1 MKYTSR
7 EEVTRK
13 EVRPMSNEAAM
24 NDVSFEMIWSA
35 SSPLELR
42 KVRMEHQNRLYD
54 QFPNTG
60 IKIWNRMV
68 GELHD
73 AVMSRACELCQQELM
88 EGGYGSPPVPYAFVV
103 FGSAG
108 RSEQT
113 LWSDQDNGLIIG
125 DGDRACDDHQI
136 EHYFTEFAGRLLNIL
151 EAAGYP
157 PCPGNVMVSNPL
169 WRKTVDSWEK
179 QLQYWRSELGWEQ
192 VRYLMIAA
200 DMRFIYGDK
209 ALFQSLRH
217 KMNHI
222 LMSGNDQEEE
232 LGRAVLR
239 NTIRH
244 KAGLN
249 ALGQV
254 ITEQSGDHAGDF
266 DMKYGLYLPIVN
278 AVRYLAVEYGIAAC
292 STQERIEKLFQL
304 DAVQPRWLES
314 CQQSFQT
321 ALRFRSMAAS
331 LDEEDLLTGTNYLP
345 DTLIRQKEIKRE
357 LREALG
363 TVKLMYRTLQ
373 RQHRYAER
381 KWL

>member
-35 SSPLELR
+35 SSPIRLR
-42 KVRMEHQNRLYD
+42 KARIEQQNRLYD
-54 QFPNTG
+54 KFPSAK
-60 IKIWNRMV
+60 IEIWNRIV

-88 EGGYGSPPVPYAFVV
+88 EEGHGSPPAPYTFVV

-125 DGDRACDDHQI
+125 DSDCDDAQR
-136 EHYFTEFAGRLLNIL
+136 EVYFSEFASRLLNIL
-151 EAAGYP
+151 EIAGYP
-157 PCPGNVMVSNPL
+157 PCPGNVMLSNPL

-209 ALFQSLRH
+209 LLFQSLRN

-222 LMSGNDQEEE
+222 IVLATDQEQD
-232 LGRAVLR
+232 LNKAVLR

-254 ITEQSGDHAGDF
+254 ITEQSGEHAGDF

-278 AVRYLAVEYGIAAC
+278 AVRYLSIEYGIVAS

-331 LDEEDLLTGTNYLP
+331 LDEDGLLTGTNYLP
-345 DTLIRQKEIKRE
+345 DTLIRQKEIRRE
-357 LREALG
+357 LREALS

>member
-1 MKYTSR
+1 
-7 EEVTRK
+7 
-13 EVRPMSNEAAM
+13 MSNEAAL

-35 SSPLELR
+35 SSPIRLR
-42 KVRMEHQNRLYD
+42 KARMDQQNRLYD
-54 QFPNTG
+54 QFPKT
-60 IKIWNRMV
+60 KIDLWNRMV

-73 AVMSRACELCQQELM
+73 AVMSRACESCQLELM
-88 EGGYGSPPVPYAFVV
+88 EEGYGPPPAPYTFVV

-125 DGDRACDDHQI
+125 ESDCDAATR
-136 EHYFTEFAGRLLNIL
+136 ESYFSEFSTRLSIML
-151 EAAGYP
+151 EAVGYP
-157 PCPGNVMVSNPL
+157 PCPGNVMLINPL
-169 WRKTVDSWEK
+169 WRKTVDSWE
-179 QLQYWRSELGWEQ
+179 QQFQYWRRELGWEQ

-200 DMRFIYGDK
+200 DMRYIYGDQL
-209 ALFQSLRH
+209 LFQSLRN
-217 KMNHI
+217 KLNHI
-222 LMSGNDQEEE
+222 LVLEKDQEQD
-232 LGRAVLR
+232 LNRAILR

-254 ITEQSGDHAGDF
+254 ITEQSGEHAGDF

-278 AVRYLAVEYGIAAC
+278 AIRCLSIEYGILAC

-331 LDEEDLLTGTNYLP
+331 LDEEGLLTGTNYLP
-345 DTLIRQKEIKRE
+345 DTLIKQKEIRSE
-357 LREALG
+357 LREALS

-373 RQHRYAER
+373 RQHRYAEG

>member
-1 MKYTSR
+1 
-7 EEVTRK
+7 
-13 EVRPMSNEAAM
+13 MSNEAAL

-35 SSPLELR
+35 SSPLRLR
-42 KVRMEHQNRLYD
+42 KARMEQQNRLYD
-54 QFPNTG
+54 KFLSSK
-60 IKIWNRMV
+60 IDIWNRMV

-88 EGGYGSPPVPYAFVV
+88 EEGYGSPPAPYTFVV

-125 DGDRACDDHQI
+125 DSDSVCDSDDAQRDI
-136 EHYFTEFAGRLLNIL
+136 YFSEFASRLLTIL
-151 EAAGYP
+151 EVVGYP
-157 PCPGNVMVSNPL
+157 PCPGNVMLSNPL
-169 WRKTVDSWEK
+169 WRKNVDCWEK
-179 QLQYWRSELGWEQ
+179 QFQYWRSELGWEQ

-200 DMRFIYGDK
+200 DMRFIYGDQL
-209 ALFQSLRH
+209 LFQSLRN
-217 KMNHI
+217 KLNHI
-222 LMSGNDQEEE
+222 LVLGTDQEED
-232 LGRAVLR
+232 LNRAVLR

-254 ITEQSGDHAGDF
+254 ITEQSGEHAGDF

-278 AVRYLAVEYGIAAC
+278 AVRYLSIEYGIVSC

-331 LDEEDLLTGTNYLP
+331 LDEDGLLSGTNYLP
-345 DTLIRQKEIKRE
+345 NTLLRQKEIRRE
-357 LREALG
+357 LREALS